1 MENENNEFKFFIIQ
15 VIFLIF
21 LIILINY
28 QINYNNQKK
37 KNCKNI
43 SGIYTLEQYD
53 LIFRYN
59 HKININLLRMDSC
72 KFKITNV
79 KIRSLLDIYY
89 EKSEYPLEAYITILN
104 NELVGGKEI
113 LYEEKV
119 NNTLNQYSGYFNN
132 NNIFIKKNDNDII
145 IFKGI

>member
-15 VIFLIF
+15 VICLIF

-28 QINYNNQKK
+28 QINYNNQK

-59 HKININLLRMDSC
+59 HKININLLKIDIC
-72 KFKITNV
+72 KFKINNV

-89 EKSEYPLEAYITILN
+89 VKSDSPLEGYITILN
-104 NELVGGKEI
+104 NDLVGGKEI

-119 NNTLNQYSGYFNN
+119 NNTLNQYSGYLNN